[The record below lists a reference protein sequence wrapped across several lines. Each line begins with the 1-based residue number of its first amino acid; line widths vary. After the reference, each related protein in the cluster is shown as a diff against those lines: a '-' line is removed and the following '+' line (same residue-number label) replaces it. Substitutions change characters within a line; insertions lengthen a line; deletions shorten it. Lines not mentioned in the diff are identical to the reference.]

1 MDRLRDFASRN
12 KRRPF
17 QFSLPNSLSRRH
29 LAQEPSPPLRS
40 QSQASNES
48 SPSVVNLVPVASRSD
63 ASTQTED
70 LTNNNNNANGPSR
83 CGYPTSSPSPLLPSS
98 PQHGAY
104 QGHKSTQTNTAMV
117 PAVDKTAAIKKKEAA
132 RKRREKTEQEL
143 FELASTMAAQGDA
156 LSDRGRDMSNRL
168 NEMARDVLEA
178 NQLVERKGTEI
189 SALNEQLRLM
199 QLKFDKAHFQLQ
211 QAQELAGQVLANRKK
226 SIPEQHDG
234 PDDAQG
240 PVEGDICAIKNWMA
254 EQDVQAWPVDKIK
267 GLLRVCL
274 PPPPFPPLP
283 SPLQSLT
290 HTNARASRRC
300 LMPRPRTPISS
311 RLTLKTSRP

>member
-29 LAQEPSPPLRS
+29 LAQEPSPSLRS
-40 QSQASNES
+40 PSQASNES
-48 SPSVVNLVPVASRSD
+48 SPSVVNLVPAASRSD

-83 CGYPTSSPSPLLPSS
+83 YGYPTSSPPSPPLPSS
-98 PQHGAY
+98 PQHGAS

-117 PAVDKTAAIKKKEAA
+117 PAVDKTASKKKKEAA

-143 FELASTMAAQGDA
+143 FELAATMAAQGDA

-199 QLKFDKAHFQLQ
+199 QLKFNKAHFQLQ
-211 QAQELAGQVLANRKK
+211 QAQDLAGQVLANRNK
-226 SIPEQHDG
+226 SIPEQHDA
-234 PDDAQG
+234 PDAQG

-254 EQDVQAWPVDKIK
+254 GQDVKAWPVDKVE
-267 GLLRVCL
+267 GLLRVCFL
-274 PPPPFPPLP
+274 PP
-283 SPLQSLT
+283 
-290 HTNARASRRC
+290 C
-300 LMPRPRTPISS
+300 RPRCNH
-311 RLTLKTSRP
+311 

>member
-274 PPPPFPPLP
+274 PPPFPPLP